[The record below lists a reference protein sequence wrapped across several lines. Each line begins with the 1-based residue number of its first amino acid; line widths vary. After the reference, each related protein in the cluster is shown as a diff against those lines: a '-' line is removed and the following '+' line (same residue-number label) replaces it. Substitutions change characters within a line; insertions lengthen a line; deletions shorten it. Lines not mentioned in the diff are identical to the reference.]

1 MLSANSDTFK
11 SSLPIWVS
19 LLSFSFCLISL
30 TRTNTAGLKRS
41 GESGY
46 PCLVSGI
53 FVLFLNIAR
62 SPSFSPLWYW
72 LWVCHKWPL
81 LCWDMCPLYQ
91 LLKITSLLMVSLGLR
106 YCVWAFSSCEQG
118 LLSSCSTWASP
129 CDGFSLCR
137 AWALGPVG
145 FSSCSSWAL
154 EHRLNVVV
162 PGLSCAMACGI
173 FLDQRLNQCL

>member
-19 LLSFSFCLISL
+19 LLLFSFCLISL

-53 FVLFLNIAR
+53 FVLFLNLAR

-118 LLSSCSTWASP
+118 LLSSCSALASHGGSLSCCGAWASR
-129 CDGFSLCR
+129 CVS
-137 AWALGPVG
+137 
-145 FSSCSSWAL
+145 FSSSGTQA
-154 EHRLNVVV
+154 
-162 PGLSCAMACGI
+162 
-173 FLDQRLNQCL
+173 

>member
-53 FVLFLNIAR
+53 FVLFLNLAR

-118 LLSSCSTWASP
+118 LLSSCSALASH
-129 CDGFSLCR
+129 G
-137 AWALGPVG
+137 G
-145 FSSCSSWAL
+145 
-154 EHRLNVVV
+154 
-162 PGLSCAMACGI
+162 GLSCCGAWASRCVS
-173 FLDQRLNQCL
+173 FSSSGTQA